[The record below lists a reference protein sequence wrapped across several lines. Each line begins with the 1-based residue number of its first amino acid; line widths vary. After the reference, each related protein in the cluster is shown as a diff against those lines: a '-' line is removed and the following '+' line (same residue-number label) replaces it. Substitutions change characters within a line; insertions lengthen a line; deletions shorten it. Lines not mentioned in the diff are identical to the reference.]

1 MNSRTW
7 WTIYLVSAV
16 LAATLLTLMASGA
29 QAQQR
34 TIYDRNGRAIGQE
47 TIDTQGTRTLYG
59 SDGKA
64 VSRESKGT
72 IYDAESGRVLG
83 KITRDKK

>member
-1 MNSRTW
+1 MSDRTLW
-7 WTIYLVSAV
+7 ILIFLATAIVFAALATIAL
-16 LAATLLTLMASGA
+16 
-29 QAQQR
+29 AQQR
-34 TIYDRNGRAIGQE
+34 TIYDRNGKAIGHE

-83 KITRDKK
+83 KITKERK

>member
-1 MNSRTW
+1 MNIRTYW
-7 WTIYLVSAV
+7 LILFIMTAMV
-16 LAATLLTLMASGA
+16 AASIATFAM
-29 QAQQR
+29 AQQR

-64 VSRESKGT
+64 ISRESKGT

-83 KITRDKK
+83 KITKERSK

>member
-1 MNSRTW
+1 MIDRIL
-7 WTIYLVSAV
+7 WTLIFLSTAIVFAA
-16 LAATLLTLMASGA
+16 LATVAM
-29 QAQQR
+29 AQQR
-34 TIYDRNGRAIGQE
+34 TIYDRNGKAIGQE

-83 KITRDKK
+83 KITKEKSR

>member
-1 MNSRTW
+1 MTDRIMWIIIFISTA
-7 WTIYLVSAV
+7 IVFAAL
-16 LAATLLTLMASGA
+16 ATLAL
-29 QAQQR
+29 AQQR

-72 IYDAESGRVLG
+72 IYDAETGRVLG
-83 KITRDKK
+83 KITKDKAR

>member
-1 MNSRTW
+1 MIDRIMW
-7 WTIYLVSAV
+7 WIVFFALAIA
-16 LAATLLTLMASGA
+16 AATILTIATA
-29 QAQQR
+29 DAQQR

-64 VSRESKGT
+64 ISRDSKGT

-83 KITRDKK
+83 KITKDRK